1 MSSRARHVDTS
12 RLSIEQCWA
21 LDDDDG
27 LAGGKPVHDP
37 QLSDIIEEQSVDR
50 WQSRTQK
57 QRSDEDQTSKI
68 KMFVVDKVLAKY
80 VVQQAFV
87 E

>member
-1 MSSRARHVDTS
+1 MYEHRFDQTFVGSR
-12 RLSIEQCWA
+12 RLLVMFDWRS
-21 LDDDDG
+21 L
-27 LAGGKPVHDP
+27 L
-37 QLSDIIEEQSVDR
+37 LDIIEEQSVDR